1 MMVARNSAEAE
12 FQAAAHGIC
21 ELLWLKKL
29 LKDLKIPNPLPMKL
43 YYDNK
48 AAINLT
54 HNPVQ
59 YDKTKHVE
67 VDQHFIKEK
76 LENWLAFQLKNNQPM
91 FLWRACWKG
100 DLIILHASWECK
112 IFSS

>member
-1 MMVARNSAEAE
+1 M
-12 FQAAAHGIC
+12 
-21 ELLWLKKL
+21 
-29 LKDLKIPNPLPMKL
+29 KIPNPLPMKL

-54 HNPVQ
+54 HHPVQ

-76 LENWLAFQLKNNQPM
+76 LEN
-91 FLWRACWKG
+91 
-100 DLIILHASWECK
+100 
-112 IFSS
+112 